1 LKEGLDLW
9 GLSDAAGDGE
19 LIRQATEAF
28 AGNTGLELKV
38 FKRSWSHASASPW
51 MVEVLARELNVV
63 SRDHVLVRRI
73 DRREALGAV
82 KTQLAQEEGKGLL
95 VTEHLSAVLAQ
106 HCRRI
111 ALPFLDGSGNGYL
124 RDDGLLMFVCGE
136 RRSKE
141 QGDKRGRPT
150 GRAATATG
158 LKLVFALLCR
168 PELLSA
174 NSKKIAAAADISQGS
189 AAAGLEDLEHR
200 GHLVKRGWGKGWSLR
215 SRRRL
220 LEEWLQEYPM
230 RLRPKLTS
238 LRFRLADGGWWKQAD
253 PEAYGGQ
260 WGSEV
265 AAALI
270 AKTLRP
276 EKVVLYLQPDS
287 MQSGLPRLLKE
298 LVKEQALKSDPEGD
312 LELVEAFWSNEALG
326 LSGPCVPEPLV
337 IADLMASLDPRNLE
351 VAAELKKRWDD
362 GFEG

>member
-1 LKEGLDLW
+1 LKEGLGAW
-9 GLSDAAGDGE
+9 GLSDSAGDGE
-19 LIRQATEAF
+19 LIRQATQAF
-28 AGNTGLELKV
+28 ARNTGLELNV
-38 FKRSWSHASASPW
+38 FERSWSHASGSPW

-63 SRDHVLVRRI
+63 SRYHVLVRRI

-82 KTQLAQEEGKGLL
+82 RNQLAQEEGKGLL

-111 ALPFLDGSGNGYL
+111 DLPFLDGSGNGYL
-124 RDDGLLMFVCGE
+124 RDDGLLMFVCGQ

-141 QGDKRGRPT
+141 QGDMQGRPT

-174 NSKKIAAAADISQGS
+174 SSPQIAEAAGIAQGS
-189 AAAGLEDLEHR
+189 AAAGLQDLEQR
-200 GHLVKRGWGKGWSLR
+200 GHLVKRGWGTGWSLR
-215 SRRRL
+215 SRHRL
-220 LEEWLQEYPM
+220 LEEWLQEFPM
-230 RLRPKLTS
+230 RLRPKLKS
-238 LRFRLADGGWWKQAD
+238 YRFRPADGRWWERAD

-270 AKTLRP
+270 GKTLRP
-276 EKVVLYLQPDS
+276 EKVVLYLQPGS
-287 MQSGLPRLLKE
+287 MRTGLSW
-298 LVKEQALKSDPEGD
+298 LVKEQAVKSDPEGD
-312 LELVEAFWSNEALG
+312 LEVVEAFWSNEALG

-337 IADLMASLDPRNLE
+337 IADLLASLDPRNLE
-351 VAAELKKRWDD
+351 AASELKKRWDD
-362 GFEG
+362 GFED

>member
-1 LKEGLDLW
+1 MKEDLDLR

-38 FKRSWSHASASPW
+38 FERSWSHASTSPW
-51 MVEVLARELNVV
+51 MVEVLARELNVA
-63 SRDHVLVRRI
+63 SLYHVLVRRI
-73 DRREALGAV
+73 DRREAIGAV

-111 ALPFLDGSGNGYL
+111 DLPFLDGSGNGYL
-124 RDDGLLMFVCGE
+124 RNDGLLMFVCGE

-200 GHLVKRGWGKGWSLR
+200 GHLVKRGWGKGDRKS
-215 SRRRL
+215 
-220 LEEWLQEYPM
+220 
-230 RLRPKLTS
+230 
-238 LRFRLADGGWWKQAD
+238 
-253 PEAYGGQ
+253 
-260 WGSEV
+260 
-265 AAALI
+265 
-270 AKTLRP
+270 
-276 EKVVLYLQPDS
+276 VV
-287 MQSGLPRLLKE
+287 
-298 LVKEQALKSDPEGD
+298 
-312 LELVEAFWSNEALG
+312 
-326 LSGPCVPEPLV
+326 
-337 IADLMASLDPRNLE
+337 
-351 VAAELKKRWDD
+351 
-362 GFEG
+362 